1 MTYDLPLEE
10 VKVKPHQVTTLHLLC
25 ALAFIGTGTIIAV
38 YNYTIP
44 IWGVALLIAG
54 CLLAGF
60 TVFKNKWITSDK
72 VTFPLRIL
80 ELIISLAVAL
90 LSFAQHW
97 KFPAFIFSMLS
108 VAVIFALYWERAT
121 GGALFIH
128 IDDEGVRLPVTSR
141 KRFLNWAEIEQIVL
155 RYGTLTI
162 DCTDNRLFQYN
173 ITDADVDSELL
184 EAYCKAKVESN
195 RSKRVKDDW

>member
-25 ALAFIGTGTIIAV
+25 ALAFIGTGAIIAV

-44 IWGVALLIAG
+44 IWGGALMIAG
-54 CLLAGF
+54 FLLTGF
-60 TVFKNKWITSDK
+60 TIFKNKWVISNK
-72 VTFPLRIL
+72 ITFPLRIL
-80 ELIISLAVAL
+80 ELIISLSVAF
-90 LSFAQHW
+90 LSFTQHW
-97 KFPAFIFSMLS
+97 KFPATIFSMLCI
-108 VAVIFALYWERAT
+108 AILFALYWERAT

-141 KRFLNWAEIEQIVL
+141 KRFLNWPEIEQVVL

-162 DCTDNRLFQYN
+162 DCADNRLFQYN
-173 ITDADVDSELL
+173 ITDTNIDSVQL
-184 EAYCKAKVESN
+184 EAYCSAKVESN
-195 RSKRVKDDW
+195 RSKRVTDDW